1 MDYEIT
7 MLQIT
12 GLLGQTRKESVYF
25 IARQVLIG
33 YFPFFNEKSPN
44 LWAFLMSFR
53 TLNTL
58 RACSGCRP

>member
-25 IARQVLIG
+25 IARQVPDWI
-33 YFPFFNEKSPN
+33 FSIF
-44 LWAFLMSFR
+44 
-53 TLNTL
+53 
-58 RACSGCRP
+58 